1 MDKSIINRIKK
12 LEDKAPSDLIVY
24 AITDKEEVVEAR
36 VKDVLT
42 EDGELKKGYKGVGV
56 LDVGLVKRGSSLK
69 DLERILRFQQGE
81 ADVEQL

>member
-42 EDGELKKGYKGVGV
+42 EDGEALASEKKQIPLQDV
-56 LDVGLVKRGSSLK
+56 LDDREL
-69 DLERILRFQQGE
+69 
-81 ADVEQL
+81 